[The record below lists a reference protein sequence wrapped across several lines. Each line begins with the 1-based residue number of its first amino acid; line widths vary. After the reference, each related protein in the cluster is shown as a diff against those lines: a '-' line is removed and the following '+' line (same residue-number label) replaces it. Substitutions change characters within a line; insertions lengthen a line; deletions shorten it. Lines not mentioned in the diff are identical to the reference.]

1 MEKVIS
7 IRTDNTVEIKK
18 VESIEYET
26 LSTAVNGMIELVS
39 INEDI
44 DMWLNEEGKYI
55 GLEPNI
61 IATIIWNKVF
71 PNFDIV
77 MGDVIITGGSDDEG
91 NTIGLSDES
100 IQDVMVLIQ
109 EGLQQAID
117 KKEKQ

>member
-1 MEKVIS
+1 MEKVIYIS
-7 IRTDNTVEIKK
+7 TDNKVAIKEVER
-18 VESIEYET
+18 IEYET
-26 LSTAVNGMIELVS
+26 LSVAVNGMIELVS

-61 IATIIWNKVF
+61 IATLIWNKVF
-71 PNFDIV
+71 PNFDVI

-91 NTIGLSDES
+91 NTLGLSDSS

-109 EGLQQAID
+109 DGIQHAIN
-117 KKEKQ
+117 KEEN